1 MDSNDL
7 KVGTRVRFL
16 NDVGGGIVV
25 GWRTPEEVLVETE
38 DGFEMPYPPQELL
51 VVENPAEE
59 AERYQRQIPS
69 IQEILNKEVSPEQ
82 RRRLER
88 DFDAKYK
95 DAHSRTVGGK
105 QDLVEVDLH
114 LHELVDSSR
123 GLSNSA
129 MLDLQLSHFERMLQM
144 AIRERQRRIV
154 FIHGIGQ
161 GVLRHAILTR
171 ITQFY
176 PECDARPADPR
187 KYGSGATEIY
197 IRQAN

>member
-38 DGFEMPYPPQELL
+38 DGFEMPYPPREL
-51 VVENPAEE
+51 VMVENPAEE

-69 IQEILNKEVSPEQ
+69 IQEILSKEVSPEQ

-105 QDLVEVDLH
+105 QDMVEVDLH

-123 GLSNSA
+123 GLSISA

-144 AIRERQRRIV
+144 AIRERQRRVV

-197 IRQAN
+197 IRQIN

>member
-38 DGFEMPYPPQELL
+38 DGFEMPYPPREL
-51 VVENPAEE
+51 VMVENPAEE

-69 IQEILNKEVSPEQ
+69 IQEILSKEVSPEQ

-105 QDLVEVDLH
+105 QDMVEVDLH

-144 AIRERQRRIV
+144 AIRERQRRVV

>member
-7 KVGTRVRFL
+7 KVGTRVRFV

>member
-1 MDSNDL
+1 MDSNAL

-25 GWRTPEEVLVETE
+25 GWRSPEEVLVETE
-38 DGFEMPYPPQELL
+38 DGFEMPYPPRELL
-51 VVENPAEE
+51 VVDNPAEE

-69 IQEILNKEVSPEQ
+69 IEEILRKEVSPEQ
-82 RRRLER
+82 RRRMER

-95 DAHSRTVGGK
+95 DAHARSAGGK
-105 QDLVEVDLH
+105 QGLIEVDLH

-129 MLDLQLSHFERMLQM
+129 MLDLQLSHFERMLQI
-144 AIRERQRRIV
+144 AIRERQRRVV

-171 ITQFY
+171 VTQFY

-197 IRQAN
+197 IRQAT

>member
-51 VVENPAEE
+51 VVDNPAEE
-59 AERYQRQIPS
+59 AERYQRQIPT
-69 IQEILNKEVSPEQ
+69 IQEILHKEVSPEQ

-197 IRQAN
+197 IRQTN

>member
-1 MDSNDL
+1 MDSNAL

-25 GWRTPEEVLVETE
+25 GWRSPDEVLVETE
-38 DGFEMPYPPQELL
+38 DGFEMPYPPRELL
-51 VVENPAEE
+51 VVDNPAEE

-69 IQEILNKEVSPEQ
+69 IEEILRKEVSPEQ
-82 RRRLER
+82 RRRMER

-95 DAHSRTVGGK
+95 DAHSRTAGGK
-105 QDLVEVDLH
+105 QDIVEVDLH

-129 MLDLQLSHFERMLQM
+129 MLELQLSHFERMLQI
-144 AIRERQRRIV
+144 AIRERQRRVV

-197 IRQAN
+197 IRQTN

>member
-25 GWRTPEEVLVETE
+25 GWRAPEEVLVETE
-38 DGFEMPYPPQELL
+38 DGFEMPYPPREL
-51 VVENPAEE
+51 VMVENPAEE

-69 IQEILNKEVSPEQ
+69 IQEILSKEVSPEQ

-105 QDLVEVDLH
+105 QDMVEVDLH

-144 AIRERQRRIV
+144 AIRERQRRVV

>member
-1 MDSNDL
+1 MDSNAL

-25 GWRTPEEVLVETE
+25 GWRSPEEVLVETE
-38 DGFEMPYPPQELL
+38 DGFEMPYPPRELL
-51 VVENPAEE
+51 VVDNPAEE

-69 IQEILNKEVSPEQ
+69 IEEILRKEVSPEQ
-82 RRRLER
+82 RRRMER

-95 DAHSRTVGGK
+95 DAHARSAGG
-105 QDLVEVDLH
+105 QQGLIEVDLH

-129 MLDLQLSHFERMLQM
+129 MLDLQLSHFERMLQI
-144 AIRERQRRIV
+144 AIRERQRRVV

-171 ITQFY
+171 VTQFY

-197 IRQAN
+197 IRQTT